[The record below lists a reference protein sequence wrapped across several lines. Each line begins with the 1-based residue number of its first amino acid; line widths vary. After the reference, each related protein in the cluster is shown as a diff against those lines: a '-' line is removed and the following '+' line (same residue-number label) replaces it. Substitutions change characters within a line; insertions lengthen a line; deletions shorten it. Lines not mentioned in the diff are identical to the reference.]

1 MEAHRSVRL
10 RDICKVQIGYTA
22 RRRISRAAQDGILT
36 VQLRDVPPNGSV
48 DPARLVRLQVDAV
61 PDRYLVGAG
70 DVLFRSRSEANTA
83 SVLDDRFCEP
93 ALAMLPLYI
102 LRPRQ
107 RVVLPEFVAW
117 AINQPRAQRHF
128 DRFARG
134 TNMRMVPRA
143 VLTGLEIALPA
154 PRSNA
159 EWLPWMIWPNASG
172 LCPSGRPSSGGGWLS
187 GFSEM
192 WLLERSRPGVEP
204 LPPATV
210 FGLFSVRLIPREHQQ
225 HGGCLMGQRTSIEWT
240 EVTWNPTTGCTKVSE
255 GCDNC
260 YADVLSRR
268 LLSAIYCR
276 RLPVVNTATN
286 LADPFAVRIW
296 PERLAQP
303 AGWRGRRLVFVNS
316 MSDLFHCDIPVD
328 FLRAVFE
335 VMLDVNRHT
344 YQVLTKRPSR
354 AARFVRRSQEP
365 RQARGGLPQHRLQF
379 GGESRS
385 DEGPQPPSQEPAGGL
400 RQARS
405 RLAAFQ
411 GHR

>member
-1 MEAHRSVRL
+1 MNVKGGSLEAHRSVRL

-154 PRSNA
+154 PRRRAWATWFRTNA
-159 EWLPWMIWPNASG
+159 ASG
-172 LCPSGRPSSGGGWLS
+172 
-187 GFSEM
+187 
-192 WLLERSRPGVEP
+192 
-204 LPPATV
+204 A
-210 FGLFSVRLIPREHQQ
+210 
-225 HGGCLMGQRTSIEWT
+225 
-240 EVTWNPTTGCTKVSE
+240 
-255 GCDNC
+255 
-260 YADVLSRR
+260 RR
-268 LLSAIYCR
+268 R
-276 RLPVVNTATN
+276 
-286 LADPFAVRIW
+286 D
-296 PERLAQP
+296 ED
-303 AGWRGRRLVFVNS
+303 WRK
-316 MSDLFHCDIPVD
+316 
-328 FLRAVFE
+328 
-335 VMLDVNRHT
+335 T
-344 YQVLTKRPSR
+344 
-354 AARFVRRSQEP
+354 
-365 RQARGGLPQHRLQF
+365 
-379 GGESRS
+379 
-385 DEGPQPPSQEPAGGL
+385 
-400 RQARS
+400 
-405 RLAAFQ
+405 
-411 GHR
+411 